1 MEKEDLKYWINTGL
15 RDDCASA
22 EEDDLYCWTT
32 KVISDHQASYKS
44 AAVACALYQKRK
56 FYERDGKKSA
66 RSYLLS
72 IGYSTGAISH
82 LLKFGD
88 FIIMMQFAP
97 HQIPPESLVR
107 AILTDKNADRW
118 REHYTAACRKHF
130 AAKLAP
136 GKTSAN
142 RGGAA
147 SRAAGVKN
155 AEADV
160 GTASECD
167 DDNEGGVEN
176 SGGIVGGAKPADG
189 EDDSAENEAEAS
201 NIDSEDPMP
210 QNPIFDHI
218 PTRTEIRDVL
228 NDYRRRDPDNIYL
241 AALGETMSR
250 QDTFTSGAL
259 EKYKEQLHSV
269 AILCRTVK
277 DFKSAGGQLSDADIE
292 SINNFCAEIHAREEE
307 NLLNAING
315 ESVADDS
322 SDPAEEAIDDDG
334 DEK

>member
-1 MEKEDLKYWINTGL
+1 MEKEDLKYWIDTGL
-15 RDDCASA
+15 RDNCSSA
-22 EEDDLYCWTT
+22 EEDDLYRWTT
-32 KVISDHQASYKS
+32 KVISDHQTSYKS
-44 AAVACALYQKRK
+44 AAVATALYQKHK

-66 RSYLLS
+66 KSYLLS
-72 IGYSTGAISH
+72 LGYSTGAISH

-118 REHYTAACRKHF
+118 REHYTAACQKHF
-130 AAKLAP
+130 AAKLAQC
-136 GKTSAN
+136 KTNAN

-147 SRAAGVKN
+147 SRAAGV
-155 AEADV
+155 
-160 GTASECD
+160 GIASEGD
-167 DDNEGGVEN
+167 DDDEEGGEN
-176 SGGIVGGAKPADG
+176 SAGAIGGTNPADG
-189 EDDSAENEAEAS
+189 EDYSAENEVDAT
-201 NIDSEDPMP
+201 NIDSEDPLP

-241 AALGETMSR
+241 TALGETMSR

-259 EKYKEQLHSV
+259 EKYKEKLHSV

-277 DFKSAGGQLSDADIE
+277 DFKFAGGELSGADIE
-292 SINNFCAEIHAREEE
+292 SINKFCAEIHTREEE